1 MSILTGAMG
10 RMITVTWKSQP
21 SGALEVKLTNGPVA
35 YPHIADTTTKEA
47 IIEVTYGQAEDPTV
61 HIKAFLDVG
70 GRERRTRRLSD
81 ATRTKLVT
89 TTAKAIIS
97 TTGTNAPFEADF
109 PEQLPGRRKLA
120 TISSKPMERQI
131 GEKSTTYTSGTQLQ
145 SAAEE
150 HASEELNDQGSTLS
164 TAVSDNKLWPQL
176 LLPDHDDTEWL
187 AMKSCTWQQET
198 TSSM

>member
-1 MSILTGAMG
+1 
-10 RMITVTWKSQP
+10 
-21 SGALEVKLTNGPVA
+21 
-35 YPHIADTTTKEA
+35 
-47 IIEVTYGQAEDPTV
+47 
-61 HIKAFLDVG
+61 
-70 GRERRTRRLSD
+70 
-81 ATRTKLVT
+81 
-89 TTAKAIIS
+89 
-97 TTGTNAPFEADF
+97 
-109 PEQLPGRRKLA
+109 
-120 TISSKPMERQI
+120 MERQI